1 MVLEKVSTDGL
12 MATVDAVKSKL
23 DQPLALGYCHV
34 GQIIEVGQETI
45 VIKLANFIF
54 ITVSVVTHTIIKT
67 LCLIINLLPIARE
80 LLRFY
85 ASKSAR

>member
-34 GQIIEVGQETI
+34 GQIIEVGQDVSD
-45 VIKLANFIF
+45 VI
-54 ITVSVVTHTIIKT
+54 
-67 LCLIINLLPIARE
+67 
-80 LLRFY
+80 LLRRLATRNY
-85 ASKSAR
+85 SNKISQLPESY